1 MCRPDFYGVEYEIN
15 PWMKVEQPADRARAL
30 QQWEAL
36 VAILQGVG
44 ADVARIDPAPG
55 LPDMVFTANAGLV
68 HQNRFFPSHF
78 RHPQRRG
85 ETPLFERWFAEHG
98 FETVDVYQPPDA
110 AGAAFEGAGDALYC
124 GETLFAGYLNRS
136 DIQIHKHLGRFLD
149 CRVVSLEL
157 VDPYFY
163 HLDTCFCP
171 LAPGQA
177 VYFPGAFDAYGR
189 RALQEGVSDLIEVD
203 EEEARRFACNAVVV
217 GRAVAANLGCDRL
230 AEQLHAR
237 GFDVRQ
243 TDLSEFLKAGGAAK
257 CLTLRLDG
265 EEAAVW

>member
-1 MCRPDFYGVEYEIN
+1 MCRPDYYGVEYEIN
-15 PWMKVEQPADRARAL
+15 PWMKVERSADRAKAAG
-30 QQWEAL
+30 QWEAL
-36 VAILQGVG
+36 RAILRGLG
-44 ADVARIDPAPG
+44 AEIELIEPAPG

-68 HQNRFFPSHF
+68 HRARFLPSHF

-98 FETVDVYQPPDA
+98 FEALDVYGSPDA

-124 GETLFAGYLNRS
+124 GATLFAGYLNRS
-136 DIQIHKHLGRFLD
+136 DIQIHKHLGRLLD

-171 LAPGQA
+171 IAPGLA
-177 VYFPGAFDAYGR
+177 AYFPGAFDGYGR
-189 RALQEGVSDLIEVD
+189 RAIRENIPELIEVD

-217 GRAVAANLGCDRL
+217 GTTVAVNLGCDRL
-230 AEQLHAR
+230 AERLRAR
-237 GFDVRQ
+237 GYEARQ

-265 EEAAVW
+265 EEAAEW